1 MVSRKRESTDFQPGL
16 YITSKFNEED
26 IIAIKEAFDAYD
38 SNKTGLLTPNDLKVA
53 LFHQGFQASKETVYN
68 IIAEYD
74 EDCLGGLNF
83 AAFIKIIT
91 NEPVETE
98 PLSELKKVFRK
109 INKDNKGYLD
119 RRDLENLL
127 RALGEQW

>member
-1 MVSRKRESTDFQPGL
+1 M
-16 YITSKFNEED
+16 
-26 IIAIKEAFDAYD
+26 
-38 SNKTGLLTPNDLKVA
+38 
-53 LFHQGFQASKETVYN
+53 
-68 IIAEYD
+68 
-74 EDCLGGLNF
+74 NF

-109 INKDNKGYLD
+109 IDKDNKGYLD